1 MLLSLRHSVAG
12 GQYLAYT
19 NLPIFWDPL
28 ITTLNRDIS
37 QSLPLSAPARNLQ
50 RLCVI
55 RCIAWAGETIAILYA
70 LYGLE
75 LTLPYIGIAVVLAV
89 SLLLAA
95 GSLLRLRYL
104 WPVTDPEFF
113 LHLLADVLILSALM
127 YLSGGATNPFVSYF
141 LIPLTIAAA
150 TLPPRYIYA
159 ITGATL
165 AAYTLLLFQYV
176 PVELLKPT
184 HHAHDSG
191 LNWHILGMW
200 INFVVSAALI
210 TFFIVQMAGNLR
222 QQDRIL
228 QSAREK
234 NLRNEH
240 IVGIAAMAANTTHA
254 LGTPLSTMAVLLH
267 EMARAYALDSRL
279 QQDIT
284 LMRQQIELCKT
295 NLQGLMQ
302 AAERLQTE
310 QHPLVSADRFFTQ
323 LLEQWQQNRPS
334 AHYSLQLDG
343 VPPAPAIANSPML
356 AQAIQNLL
364 DNATDASPERIDI
377 NLSWNAAEVVFRIR
391 DYGPGIP
398 LESADR
404 IGKPFFTTKSGGL
417 GLGLFL
423 SHATL
428 ELFAGSVRL
437 FNQPGGGT
445 LTEVTIPAGAGHA

>member
-1 MLLSLRHSVAG
+1 MVPG
-12 GQYLAYT
+12 
-19 NLPIFWDPL
+19 
-28 ITTLNRDIS
+28 LNRDIS
-37 QSLPLSAPARNLQ
+37 QSLPLSAPTRNLQ
-50 RLCVI
+50 RLCLI
-55 RCIAWAGETIAILYA
+55 RCIAWAGEVIATIYAYRVLELALPYTAIAGVLAGSLLIAI
-70 LYGLE
+70 
-75 LTLPYIGIAVVLAV
+75 
-89 SLLLAA
+89 
-95 GSLLRLRYL
+95 GSLLRLRYP
-104 WPVTDPEFF
+104 WPVTDLEFF
-113 LHLLADVLILSALM
+113 LHLFADVLILSVLM

-159 ITGATL
+159 VTGATL
-165 AAYTLLLFQYV
+165 LAYTLLLFHYV
-176 PVELLKPT
+176 PVELLQPT
-184 HHAHDSG
+184 HHAHDGSG

-210 TFFIVQMAGNLR
+210 TFFIVQMAHNLR

-254 LGTPLSTMAVLLH
+254 LGTPLSTLAVLLN
-267 EMARAYALDSRL
+267 EMAHSYRSDSKL
-279 QQDIT
+279 QQDIVI
-284 LMRQQIELCKT
+284 MRQQIELCKT

-310 QHPLVSADRFFTQ
+310 QHPVIAADLFFNQ
-323 LLEQWQQNRPS
+323 LLEQWQQSRPS
-334 AHYSLQLDG
+334 ACFSLKLDNAL
-343 VPPAPAIANSPML
+343 PAPSIANAPML

-364 DNATDASPERIDI
+364 DNAADASPDRVD
-377 NLSWNAAEVVFRIR
+377 LSLNWNESAVIFRIR

-404 IGKPFFTTKSGGL
+404 IGKPFFTTKTGGL

-428 ELFAGSVRL
+428 DLFAGSVRL
-437 FNQPGGGT
+437 FNQPGSGT
-445 LTEVTIPAGAGHA
+445 LTEVTIPAGGVHA